1 MAYAEGFNLDEL
13 EHPKLLI
20 DVLTA
25 PYRKIIIGLPSSGFT
40 LVPKTL
46 FSEEHAS
53 DFARFLDVKE
63 TEKVF
68 AQTLDN
74 ENVIV
79 FKTDENLVSAV
90 KRYDLQNVV
99 HTADGWI
106 KAVARS
112 KLRFYNSFEFKNP
125 DELVYF
131 TTFVTGELNL
141 LAAATT
147 LVISGDISY
156 GDQNLTRLTDFYPRI
171 EINGIK
177 NLPVRPTTDL
187 AKEALFN
194 ILQNQID
201 FEDIH
206 VLDLFS
212 GTGNISMEFASRGA
226 AKVVSV
232 DRSIHCVN
240 YLKDATRQHG
250 LNQVKVFKDDIF
262 KYLQH
267 ETDQFD
273 LIFADPPYD
282 LNRIPELPGLIFDQN
297 IVKPGGLLIVEHQ
310 SMQNLAAEK
319 LT

>member
-1 MAYAEGFNLDEL
+1 MSENNYNYTDDSFSLYQAYSYTLLIQVQSTSFSYAVLQYSRLMAYAEGFNLDEL

-20 DVLTA
+20 DILTA

-46 FSEEHAS
+46 FSEEHAA

-112 KLRFYNSFEFKNP
+112 YPTDNSLYLHIGADTVYFLYFSLGKLRFYNSFEFKNP

-156 GDQNLTRLTDFYPRI
+156 GDHNLTRLTDFYPRI

-177 NLPVRPTTDL
+177 V
-187 AKEALFN
+187 
-194 ILQNQID
+194 I
-201 FEDIH
+201 
-206 VLDLFS
+206 
-212 GTGNISMEFASRGA
+212 
-226 AKVVSV
+226 
-232 DRSIHCVN
+232 
-240 YLKDATRQHG
+240 
-250 LNQVKVFKDDIF
+250 
-262 KYLQH
+262 
-267 ETDQFD
+267 
-273 LIFADPPYD
+273 
-282 LNRIPELPGLIFDQN
+282 ELPDQLSSH
-297 IVKPGGLLIVEHQ
+297 KL
-310 SMQNLAAEK
+310 MALAALSLCGSSEVY
-319 LT
+319 